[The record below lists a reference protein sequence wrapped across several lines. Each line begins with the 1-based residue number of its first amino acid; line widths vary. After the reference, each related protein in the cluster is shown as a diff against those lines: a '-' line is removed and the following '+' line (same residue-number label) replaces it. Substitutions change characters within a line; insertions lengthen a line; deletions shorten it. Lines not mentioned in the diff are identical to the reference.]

1 MNANT
6 IKTYNSY
13 NFGFSYDLTDQH
25 LKHFIKLFQKP
36 SKTAD
41 SVLGGRT
48 SVLFGEIDEIGSVA
62 IKYYHRGGFIRH
74 FIKKRYLK
82 CGKTRCQIEYE
93 ILNKALHLGIN
104 VPEPIVYAY
113 RGIPFYKAWL
123 VTRAVKQHQTL
134 ALLSLKDAEKAFSL
148 MEKIVDFVSVLIQN
162 KILHVDLH
170 PGNILV
176 DKYFRIFLIDFDKA
190 HFSCL
195 NKDKLIDKYI
205 NRWKRAVVKHELP
218 EMLWK
223 IMRTE
228 LRKAVK

>member
-1 MNANT
+1 MSIIS
-6 IKTYNSY
+6 IKTYDSY
-13 NFGFSYDLTDQH
+13 NFGFSYDLSDQH
-25 LKHFIKLFQKP
+25 LKHLIKLFQTP

-41 SVLGGRT
+41 SLLGGRT
-48 SVLFGEIDEIGSVA
+48 SVLISEIDEIGSVA
-62 IKYYHRGGFIRH
+62 VKYYHRGGFIRH

-93 ILNKALHLGIN
+93 ILNKVLHLGIN

-134 ALLSLKDAEKAFSL
+134 ALLSLKDAVKAFSL
-148 MEKIVDFVSVLIQN
+148 MEKVVDHVSVLIQN

-170 PGNILV
+170 PGNVLV
-176 DKYFRIFLIDFDKA
+176 DQSFRIFLIDFDKA

-205 NRWKRAVVKHELP
+205 NRWQRAIVKHELP

-228 LRKAVK
+228 LRKAVE